1 MKKGVRLDYCHL
13 AFFPLTRKNSLAIIL
28 NSTYSKGVEFKPS
41 LLKFLTHLILST
53 IIYILNNDR
62 ANQKPVRSILLIM
75 KKLKE
80 DIIFEAL
87 Q

>member
-1 MKKGVRLDYCHL
+1 LIPHPESLRDCGV
-13 AFFPLTRKNSLAIIL
+13 
-28 NSTYSKGVEFKPS
+28 
-41 LLKFLTHLILST
+41 ST

-80 DIIFEAL
+80 DIIFEVL
-87 Q
+87 L